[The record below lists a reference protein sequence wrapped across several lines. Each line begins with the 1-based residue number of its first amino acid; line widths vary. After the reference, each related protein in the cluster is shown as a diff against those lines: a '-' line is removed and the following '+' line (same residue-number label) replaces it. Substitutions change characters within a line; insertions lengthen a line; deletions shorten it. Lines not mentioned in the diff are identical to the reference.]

1 MKNRFWFRAWDIV
14 KKEMIQNVGVYNGKF
29 VGEMDTQNNWHK
41 FNNNGEDRFVLMQ
54 STGLNVNGKLLF
66 EGDIV
71 FVKDRNEYFVVV
83 WKENF
88 AEFWLVNIYKID
100 EAANILFG
108 SDNREIVGNIYE
120 NKDMLEKQKG

>member
-1 MKNRFWFRAWDIV
+1 MKNRFRFRVWNG
-14 KKEMIQNVGVYNGKF
+14 KEMLYNSGLGY
-29 VGEMDTQNNWHK
+29 GEGNQLI
-41 FNNNGEDRFVLMQ
+41 EDKGHTIMQ
-54 STGLNVNGKLLF
+54 CTGLKVNGKLLF

-120 NKDMLEKQKG
+120 NKDILEKQNEK

>member
-1 MKNRFWFRAWDIV
+1 MENRFWFRAWDIV
-14 KKEMIQNVGVYNGKF
+14 KKEMIQNVGVYNGQF
-29 VGEMDTQNNWHK
+29 IGEMNTQNNWHK
-41 FNNNGEDRFVLMQ
+41 FNNNGEDRFILMQ
-54 STGLNVNGKLLF
+54 CTGLEVNGKLLF

-71 FVKDRNEYFVVV
+71 FVKDRNEYFAVV

-120 NKDMLEKQKG
+120 NKAMLGEKK